1 MKQRDVEGFFSNT
14 FPCPFRPP
22 HGLFEGGGGLAWHF
36 EGPTVPSIGAAWLVT
51 TNHGG
56 WFSCPCRFCLNL
68 DCGRYSW
75 LLYSNIQIWRIFP
88 RPYII
93 KDDGVVY
100 NVQCTS
106 TVCCTAFLSVDEN
119 PYPIGSGRFGQIQ
132 LLSTVGRIQ
141 IQLKM
146 YPPYPT
152 LLNSKHYT
160 VE

>member
-56 WFSCPCRFCLNL
+56 WFSCPCRFCLYL

-119 PYPIGSGRFGQIQ
+119 PDPIGSGRFGQIQ
-132 LLSTVGRIQ
+132 LLSRSDPDPVKNVSTVPNAAKQ
-141 IQLKM
+141 
-146 YPPYPT
+146 
-152 LLNSKHYT
+152 
-160 VE
+160 